1 LKPLLFI
8 LTFYFFNSSVYSKDF
23 KEKTPRSISSLKSI
37 ISKFKSKD
45 LKKELNDAIRC
56 CTPSRFV
63 GSKGHAK
70 VIPYL
75 IKRLRSLPPSK
86 NTSLIIDEFKPE
98 IQYAFDLYEND
109 FKRELLDKNIPT
121 SSAQYIKWDKF
132 TKNMISLVRERKD
145 NIGKNLIWEK
155 KGSTNPDEVI
165 IIGAHY
171 DTVVSHKNTALVDTK
186 AEMPGADDNASGVAI
201 LIGLAELI
209 NKINISK
216 TIRLVFFDFE
226 ELGFLGSR
234 SFVQKYKNQMLGKT
248 KSKEKVIG
256 YVNLE
261 MLGHDSKS
269 KDVKKTYGNMKAYIR
284 KKNAE
289 GYASDLDFTREL
301 TSKGKRMTGG
311 VKFEIVGNG
320 FNSSDHIH
328 FWEAGIP
335 AVTFTQDWEN
345 DFNPR
350 YHTSNDFAETLNL
363 KTFHNSFQ
371 YIAGAVLATA
381 LNFK

>member
-1 LKPLLFI
+1 MKPLLFI